1 MEGNEVLPNFLVSL
15 ISRIMGLALNKEK
28 GIDNISGIVS
38 SSLLF
43 GIWQWDGDASEENV
57 CASDPGHG
65 LQLLPASFQLSDPGW
80 STLPVVQSVWLSD
93 SCTTTAGRKQ
103 HVLFRHLYWAP
114 V

>member
-1 MEGNEVLPNFLVSL
+1 
-15 ISRIMGLALNKEK
+15 MGLALNKEK

-103 HVLFRHLYWAP
+103 HVKPSKDAL
-114 V
+114 